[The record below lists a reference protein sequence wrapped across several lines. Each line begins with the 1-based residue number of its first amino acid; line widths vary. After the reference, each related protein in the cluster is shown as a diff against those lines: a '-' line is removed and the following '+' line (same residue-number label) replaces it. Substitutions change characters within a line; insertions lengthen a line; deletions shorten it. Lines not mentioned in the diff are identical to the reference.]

1 MTVALMNV
9 LEAYITVDV
18 VTVLDEV
25 ANVSSFTFP
34 EPDIVVVGAYKM
46 AGVNAVYIL
55 NPRILIP
62 CCENDLYQVV
72 IEGKPLNGHSQE
84 EVENMVKENTN
95 YKPSHII
102 KNTSE
107 QG

>member
-1 MTVALMNV
+1 MNV

-55 NPRILIP
+55 FVVRIELLTPYIMQIAILVS
-62 CCENDLYQVV
+62 LYPVAKM
-72 IEGKPLNGHSQE
+72 ISTKSLLKANLL
-84 EVENMVKENTN
+84 MATLKKKLKTW
-95 YKPSHII
+95 
-102 KNTSE
+102 
-107 QG
+107 